1 MRYFLLILLENGHG
15 RGDKMKLQGK
25 VAIVT
30 GGARGLGKAY
40 ALRLAEEGAK
50 VVVVD
55 VLETGPVQK
64 EIEAKG
70 GEALALQT
78 DVTDEK
84 GTEEIAQKTV
94 DCFGSI
100 DILIN
105 NAAMFASI
113 KKKSFFDISASEWD
127 EVIGVNLKGTFL
139 CSKAVYPQMK
149 KQGKG
154 KIINVSSGT
163 FYNGI
168 PFFLH
173 YVTTKGG
180 VIAFTR
186 ALARE
191 VGDYGIC
198 VNAIAPGLTI
208 SDGTEESSSY
218 SDDYYQ
224 ANANRRCIKK
234 IEMPEDLTGTIVFL
248 ASEDSDMITGQ
259 TIVVDGG
266 AVFN

>member
-1 MRYFLLILLENGHG
+1 
-15 RGDKMKLQGK
+15 MKLQGK

-40 ALRLAEEGAK
+40 ALRLAEEGAR

-55 VLETGPVQK
+55 VLETGLVQK

-70 GEALALQT
+70 GEALALQM

-84 GTEEIAQKTV
+84 GTEEMAQKTI
-94 DCFGSI
+94 DRFGRI

-113 KKKSFFDISASEWD
+113 SKKPFYDISGSEWD
-127 EVIGVNLKGTFL
+127 QVIGVNLKGTFL
-139 CSKAVYPQMK
+139 CSKAVYPQME

-163 FYNGI
+163 FYKGI

-191 VGDYGIC
+191 VGDQGIC
-198 VNAIAPGLTI
+198 VNAIAPGLTV
-208 SDGTEESSSY
+208 SDGTAENPSY
-218 SDDYYQ
+218 TDDYYK
-224 ANANRRCIKK
+224 ATVNTRCIKK
-234 IEMPEDLTGTIVFL
+234 IETPEDLTGTIVFL
-248 ASEDSDMITGQ
+248 ASDDSNMITGQ

>member
-1 MRYFLLILLENGHG
+1 
-15 RGDKMKLQGK
+15 MKLQGK

-50 VVVVD
+50 LVVVD
-55 VLETGPVQK
+55 VLDTGPVK
-64 EIEAKG
+64 KDIEAKG

-84 GTEEIAQKTV
+84 GTEEMAQKVV
-94 DCFGSI
+94 DCFGRI
-100 DILIN
+100 DILVN

-113 KKKSFFDISASEWD
+113 NKKSFYDISGSEWD
-127 EVIGVNLKGTFL
+127 QVISVNLKGTFL

-163 FYNGI
+163 FYKGS

-191 VGDYGIC
+191 VGDHGIC
-198 VNAIAPGLTI
+198 VNTIAPGLTV
-208 SDGTEESSSY
+208 SDGTAENPSY
-218 SDDYYQ
+218 TDDYYK
-224 ANANRRCIKK
+224 ATVNTRCIKR

-248 ASEDSDMITGQ
+248 SSEDSDMITGQ

-266 AVFN
+266 SVFN

>member
-1 MRYFLLILLENGHG
+1 
-15 RGDKMKLQGK
+15 MKLKGK
-25 VAIVT
+25 VAIIT
-30 GGARGLGKAY
+30 GGARGIGEAY
-40 ALRLAEEGAK
+40 AMRLSEEGAK
-50 VVVVD
+50 VVVAD
-55 VLETGPVQK
+55 ILDAEPVQR
-64 EIEAKG
+64 EIESRG
-70 GEALALQT
+70 GEALALYS

-84 GTEEIAQKTV
+84 STEQMARKTV
-94 DCFGSI
+94 ERFGSI

-113 KKKSFFDISASEWD
+113 GKKPFCEISASEWD
-127 EVIGVNLKGTFL
+127 DVIRVNLKGTFL

-149 KQGKG
+149 KQQKG

-163 FYNGI
+163 FYKGV

-180 VIAFTR
+180 IIAFTR

-191 VGDYGIC
+191 VGEHGIC

-208 SDGTEESSSY
+208 SDGTIENPAYTDEY
-218 SDDYYQ
+218 NK
-224 ANANRRCIKK
+224 AMVNARCIKRV
-234 IEMPEDLTGTIVFL
+234 EMPEDLTGTIVFL
-248 ASEDSDMITGQ
+248 ASEASDMITGQ

>member
-1 MRYFLLILLENGHG
+1 M
-15 RGDKMKLQGK
+15 DKMKLKGK

-50 VVVVD
+50 LVVVD
-55 VLETGPVQK
+55 VLDTGPVK
-64 EIEAKG
+64 KDIEAKG

-84 GTEEIAQKTV
+84 GTEEMAKKTV
-94 DCFGSI
+94 ERFGKI

-105 NAAMFASI
+105 NAALFASI
-113 KKKSFFDISASEWD
+113 SRKSFFDISGSEWD
-127 EVIGVNLKGTFL
+127 DVIGVNLKGPFL

-163 FYNGI
+163 FFKGI

-191 VGDYGIC
+191 VGEHGIC
-198 VNAIAPGLTI
+198 VNTIAPGLTA
-208 SDGTEESSSY
+208 SDGTAENPAY
-218 SDDYYQ
+218 TDDYYK
-224 ANANRRCIKK
+224 ANINTRCIKK
-234 IEMPEDLTGTIVFL
+234 MAMPEDLTGTIVFL

>member
-1 MRYFLLILLENGHG
+1 
-15 RGDKMKLQGK
+15 MKLQGK
-25 VAIVT
+25 VAIIT

-40 ALRLAEEGAK
+40 AMRMAEEGAK
-50 VVVVD
+50 LVVAD
-55 VLETGPVQK
+55 VLDTRPVQK
-64 EIEAKG
+64 DIEAKG
-70 GEALALQT
+70 GEVLALQT

-84 GTEEIAQKTV
+84 GTEEMARKAV
-94 DCFGSI
+94 DRFGGI
-100 DILIN
+100 DILVN

-113 KKKSFFDISASEWD
+113 EKKPFYDISASEWD
-127 EVIGVNLKGTFL
+127 QVISVNLKGTFL

-163 FYNGI
+163 FYSGI

-191 VGDYGIC
+191 VGDHGIC
-198 VNAIAPGLTI
+198 VNAIAPGLTV
-208 SDGTEESSSY
+208 SDGTEESPSY
-218 SDDYYQ
+218 TEDSYKTT
-224 ANANRRCIKK
+224 ANTRCIKK